1 MTVEALPPSQSRG
14 WLSTWVNVRKS
25 FTQPSACRRF
35 TQASIRIM

>member
-14 WLSTWVNVRKS
+14 WLSTWVNIRTW
-25 FTQPSACRRF
+25 FTQPFSCRRF